1 MAALLNIVPRRSRM
15 FSLLPSFD
23 LFDRLFNDGDLP
35 AAFREPTVMAP
46 AFDIAENEKEYT
58 ITGELPGLDVKDV
71 EVQVA
76 DGVVTIS
83 GEKREEKEDK
93 GEQYHRVERHYGSFC
108 RSFRIPANVSADES
122 KATYK
127 DGVLKLVL
135 PKTEERPVKKIEI
148 KSTKPRKKS
157 KKTEK
162 AH

>member
-23 LFDRLFNDGDLP
+23 LFDRFFNDGDLP
-35 AAFREPTVMAP
+35 AAFREPAVISP
-46 AFDIAENEKEYT
+46 VFDLAENEEEYT

-71 EVQVA
+71 EVQVS

-93 GEQYHRVERHYGSFC
+93 GEQYHRVERHYGSFY
-108 RSFRIPANVSADES
+108 RSFRLPDDVSVDKS
-122 KATYK
+122 KASYN

-148 KSTKPRKKS
+148 KTTKPRKKT